1 MSIQSWI
8 TDLFKTIDSR
18 DPVKFADF
26 LTPDGEFIFGNLP
39 PVQGRENIIT
49 FLDAFFKSIHSIS
62 HRVDNCWAVEDRV
75 IVEGFVTYTRHNNT
89 TLVVKF
95 CDIFTMSD
103 NLIKKFDI
111 FIDNSRL

>member
-1 MSIQSWI
+1 MSIPSWI

-18 DPVKFADF
+18 DAVKFADF
-26 LTPDGEFIFGNLP
+26 LTLDGEFIFGNLS

-75 IVEGFVTYTRHNNT
+75 IVEGFVTYTRHDGT
-89 TLVVKF
+89 SLGVKF
-95 CDIFTMSD
+95 CDIFTMEG
-103 NLIKKFDI
+103 NLIKRFDI
-111 FIDNSRL
+111 FIDNSQL